1 MGRQASDPGRAGLL
15 ATILLGPE
23 AHNRLA
29 KSLAASRI
37 HLFARCHEFDG
48 LVALRATWCIIISAV
63 EPEGVNSGD
72 ERALKSNPDL
82 DQLCGGYAPR
92 RREDSRDPWRSQRKA
107 KEVHRSP

>member
-15 ATILLGPE
+15 ATILLGPG

-48 LVALRATWCIIISAV
+48 LVTLRAAWRRIISAV
-63 EPEGVNSGD
+63 GPETSDRGD
-72 ERALKSNPDL
+72 ERALKS
-82 DQLCGGYAPR
+82 
-92 RREDSRDPWRSQRKA
+92 KA
-107 KEVHRSP
+107 D